1 MKFYKDRKTELK
13 IKKKKK
19 KKKKKNY
26 QKKNFFFIYNSLM
39 PLI

>member
-19 KKKKKNY
+19 NY
-26 QKKNFFFIYNSLM
+26 KKKNFFFIYNSLM